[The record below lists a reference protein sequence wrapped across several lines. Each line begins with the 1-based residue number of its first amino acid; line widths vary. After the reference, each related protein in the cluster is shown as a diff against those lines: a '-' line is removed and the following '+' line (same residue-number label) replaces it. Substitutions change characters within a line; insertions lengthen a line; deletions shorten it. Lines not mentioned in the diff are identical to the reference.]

1 MAAGEGRIQRAASRD
16 ADGSVLR
23 SVPGCDRDHCR
34 SHLTDGNL
42 PVRSTSHIV
51 ECQPHLLE
59 LLGYREHLA
68 VAWIGPGSFVR
79 SGCAIGSGAVQM
91 EPIPV
96 PDLASN
102 HVRLVLALTVENR
115 ASLSRIAILEVL
127 DVDAGADVVR
137 IEPAVNVDTAWI
149 TGILLW
155 NPDSGPSAS
164 YVGIKEGLRTAIFVP
179 TVGVVTDLSSI
190 IGDVSP
196 ARHKSL
202 VIRHW
207 LRFDTHIISA
217 RVFTLENN
225 VNVRPS

>member
-68 VAWIGPGSFVR
+68 VAWIGPGSCGR
-79 SGCAIGSGAVQM
+79 RGCAMGSGVFQM

-127 DVDAGADVVR
+127 DVDPSALSILVR
-137 IEPAVNVDTAWI
+137 IEVEPAVDLGSVWVSGVLSRGTDTEATCADI
-149 TGILLW
+149 GIEERL
-155 NPDSGPSAS
+155 
-164 YVGIKEGLRTAIFVP
+164 
-179 TVGVVTDLSSI
+179 
-190 IGDVSP
+190 
-196 ARHKSL
+196 
-202 VIRHW
+202 
-207 LRFDTHIISA
+207 
-217 RVFTLENN
+217 
-225 VNVRPS
+225 

>member
-127 DVDAGADVVR
+127 DVDAGTGVVR
-137 IEPAVNVDTAWI
+137 IEPAVD
-149 TGILLW
+149 L
-155 NPDSGPSAS
+155 GPVWVAGVFCRGTDAEATCAD
-164 YVGIKEGLRTAIFVP
+164 VGIEKGLRATVVVP
-179 TVGVVTDLSSI
+179 WRPIVVAADAALQGVGHGVVPFIDKTLALSVAPVTI
-190 IGDVSP
+190 RIRVLVVS
-196 ARHKSL
+196 L
-202 VIRHW
+202 
-207 LRFDTHIISA
+207 T
-217 RVFTLENN
+217 
-225 VNVRPS
+225 